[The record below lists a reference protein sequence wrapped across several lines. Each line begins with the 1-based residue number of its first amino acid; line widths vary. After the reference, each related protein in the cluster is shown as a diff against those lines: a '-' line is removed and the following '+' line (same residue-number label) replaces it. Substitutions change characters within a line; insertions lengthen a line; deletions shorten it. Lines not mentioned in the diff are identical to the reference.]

1 MSDITAFLQRWAA
14 AELSGDTVTLDA
26 VLTDDFVGVGPLGF
40 MLPKS
45 AWLARH
51 QPGEL
56 NYKSF
61 DLDEVQTRACGDA
74 AVAIVRQIAKG
85 AYRGHPIPEA
95 ARATLLLV
103 SDNGGWQLA
112 GVHLSFIAGTAG
124 APPAPG
130 A

>member
-1 MSDITAFLQRWAA
+1 MSDITTFVQRWAA
-14 AELSGDTVTLDA
+14 AELSGDTATLDA

-56 NYKSF
+56 TYESF
-61 DLDEVQTRACGDA
+61 DLDEIQARPYGAA
-74 AVAIVRQIAKG
+74 AVAIVRPITKG

-95 ARATLLLV
+95 ARATLVLV
-103 SDNGGWQLA
+103 SQNGGWQLA
-112 GVHLSFIAGTAG
+112 GVHMSFIAGTPG
-124 APPAPG
+124 APSAPG
-130 A
+130 T